1 MLYPGQIFDSPV
13 PVENFSSEDGNW
25 VFIKESDHNKIMN
38 YIKNTDPY
46 EVRYDD
52 NTQEMIIKINWL
64 YYRVNR
70 TRRINDLFIVNSDS
84 PR

>member
-1 MLYPGQIFDSPV
+1 MLYPGQISDNPV
-13 PVENFSSEDGNW
+13 PVENFFSEDGNW